1 MAHRLSVAG
10 HTGAMPFD
18 RAALHR
24 IHKLARGVPRR
35 INLLCDRAL
44 LGAYVEGRSTV
55 SRRIVDRA
63 AAEVFDLGPAPRR
76 RRPGWALGLAFATGA
91 VVLAAVGGLAWQAQR
106 GGTPFTSWGAAK
118 ASAASGSGRQAARA
132 PASAASSGT
141 AMANAASSV
150 ASAAS
155 SAAPPASSGATAA
168 LPTASAVLAT
178 APARSGAS
186 EPNRSSTAMAAAAA
200 PWPQFDAATDL
211 ALLPRDERTLW
222 RELASAWTVELPAG
236 DPCTPTPKQ
245 PLRCYRTSN
254 ATLAL
259 VQRFDRPGLISLV
272 DPQGRT
278 VHARLVGLNSH
289 SAQLAAGQRQW
300 TVPLAQ
306 LAGLW
311 RGEYATFWRPPA
323 GYAKPLGDGAGGP
336 AVQALA
342 AGLAR
347 ERHEP
352 APPPGAVL
360 DAPLRARLAAFQLAQ
375 GLTPDG
381 LAGPTTFMLLNR
393 ALGVAEPR
401 LSAE

>member
-1 MAHRLSVAG
+1 
-10 HTGAMPFD
+10 
-18 RAALHR
+18 
-24 IHKLARGVPRR
+24 
-35 INLLCDRAL
+35 
-44 LGAYVEGRSTV
+44 
-55 SRRIVDRA
+55 
-63 AAEVFDLGPAPRR
+63 
-76 RRPGWALGLAFATGA
+76 
-91 VVLAAVGGLAWQAQR
+91 
-106 GGTPFTSWGAAK
+106 
-118 ASAASGSGRQAARA
+118 
-132 PASAASSGT
+132 
-141 AMANAASSV
+141 
-150 ASAAS
+150 
-155 SAAPPASSGATAA
+155 
-168 LPTASAVLAT
+168 
-178 APARSGAS
+178 
-186 EPNRSSTAMAAAAA
+186 MAAAAA

-360 DAPLRARLAAFQLAQ
+360 DAQLRARLAAFQLAQ